1 MPHAFPTSIA
11 LQEPGI
17 SNGEAAS
24 LIAFSS
30 EAVTDAN
37 RTGQAGADV
46 ALSSAQSAVPG
57 VPEAGAVP
65 QQMEVPLDLPPLSGP
80 QPSSV
85 QEPGPLLQTP
95 APPPIMQIAAHPG
108 QSCSS
113 LWLLSLLPTLLLDLC
128 KSYKFKAL
136 PKCIA
141 IDDLGWNAKPSSL
154 PMPG

>member
-1 MPHAFPTSIA
+1 MPHAFPTSHA
-11 LQEPGI
+11 LQEPEI

-46 ALSSAQSAVPG
+46 ALSSAQSSIPG

-65 QQMEVPLDLPPLSGP
+65 QQMEVPLDMPPLSGP
-80 QPSSV
+80 QLSSV
-85 QEPGPLLQTP
+85 QEPGPVLQTP

-108 QSCSS
+108 ESCSS
-113 LWLLSLLPTLLLDLC
+113 PWLPILWPTLLLNLC
-128 KSYKFKAL
+128 KSYRFKAL
-136 PKCIA
+136 PKGIA
-141 IDDLGWNAKPSSL
+141 IDELDWKA
-154 PMPG
+154 